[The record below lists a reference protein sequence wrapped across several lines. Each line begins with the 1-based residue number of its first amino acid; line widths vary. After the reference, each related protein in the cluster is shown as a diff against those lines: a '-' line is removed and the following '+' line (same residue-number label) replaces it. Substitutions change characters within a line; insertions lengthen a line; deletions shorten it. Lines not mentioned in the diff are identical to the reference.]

1 VKSGSFVDGNSDGYA
16 NVGETINYT
25 FTVKNEGNVTLT
37 NVTVTDI
44 LDGLSAID
52 CEGKTTLEVGES
64 MSCTATYAVTQADI
78 DAGRVDNMATAGS
91 DQSEPVEDDETVDLP
106 QNPALSIVKSAEPTT
121 YDEVGDVISYSY
133 VVTNSGNVTLYGIE
147 VEDDKV
153 EVKCPDTSD
162 GIAPLDT
169 VTCVASYTIT
179 QSDLDNGSVTNV
191 AYATNEITKSD
202 PDSETVEAIPTL
214 SISKSND
221 SYPTAEKIG
230 NKVTFTIK
238 VTAHRNN
245 VDNVKVYDL
254 FSKGFEYVKGSWA
267 ANSSVRGNLKLLGM
281 LEPKYASPASW
292 DLGNMQK
299 DEVVTLTY
307 LAEVTD
313 SVTAGTYRDL
323 AWTQGETALSDDGVL
338 GYSEEEGRVNDSFVG
353 TQVLVEVDP
362 SELKDKVSV
371 KEKKVEGEVLG
382 ASTLPATGSRT
393 LWVKIVLA
401 LLAIGGTLM
410 VLGTLL
416 DKDSNKKGNKKGVK
430 KSLISLF
437 VLSLFI
443 VLSHGAYAASTV
455 VRISEPK
462 TPVTEGFNLVF
473 VAMDIQDRDIVAK
486 CFYKFG
492 DSSYSQFGPSIAI
505 PSGESGDSR
514 TCAVDSKILD
524 KDGKYTFK
532 VEATAGGTTVSS
544 EEVSVDFD
552 GDGPSRPEYIK
563 KEKVNNCINKITLKT
578 ADDGETKY
586 VKVYADN
593 GKEISIKDSN
603 LIETEDL
610 GPNKK
615 FSFEHI
621 VSGDA
626 CKKDWYYA
634 VVAFDS
640 AGNASGS
647 RSETITKVIET
658 TSGTEEEVVEAIPVV
673 GGAGIAE
680 EGGAVAGDQ
689 EVATTEG
696 EEAQNATE
704 EGGSTTEGNEE
715 EGSVL
720 GEQTEK
726 KSAFKSP
733 WLWVVL
739 VGLGIIVASVVKK
752 DKKN

>member
-1 VKSGSFVDGNSDGYA
+1 MNVEKNPLLSIVKSGSFVDGNSDGYANVGETINYTFTVKNEGNVTLTNVTVTDPKVTVVGGPITLGVGETDSTTFTASYVITQADIDAGKVDNTALQIQMNQNLQQMMTVSLPQNPLLSIVKSGSFVDGNSDGYA

-52 CEGKTTLEVGES
+52 CEGKSTLEVGES

-307 LAEVTD
+307 LAVVTD
-313 SVTAGTYRDL
+313 SVTAGTYIDL
-323 AWTQGETALSDDGVL
+323 AWTQCETALSDDGVL
-338 GYSEEEGRVNDSFVG
+338 RLLERKD
-353 TQVLVEVDP
+353 VLTIHSLEHKFL
-362 SELKDKVSV
+362 LK
-371 KEKKVEGEVLG
+371 
-382 ASTLPATGSRT
+382 
-393 LWVKIVLA
+393 
-401 LLAIGGTLM
+401 
-410 VLGTLL
+410 
-416 DKDSNKKGNKKGVK
+416 
-430 KSLISLF
+430 
-437 VLSLFI
+437 
-443 VLSHGAYAASTV
+443 
-455 VRISEPK
+455 
-462 TPVTEGFNLVF
+462 
-473 VAMDIQDRDIVAK
+473 
-486 CFYKFG
+486 
-492 DSSYSQFGPSIAI
+492 
-505 PSGESGDSR
+505 
-514 TCAVDSKILD
+514 
-524 KDGKYTFK
+524 
-532 VEATAGGTTVSS
+532 
-544 EEVSVDFD
+544 
-552 GDGPSRPEYIK
+552 
-563 KEKVNNCINKITLKT
+563 
-578 ADDGETKY
+578 
-586 VKVYADN
+586 
-593 GKEISIKDSN
+593 
-603 LIETEDL
+603 
-610 GPNKK
+610 
-615 FSFEHI
+615 
-621 VSGDA
+621 
-626 CKKDWYYA
+626 
-634 VVAFDS
+634 
-640 AGNASGS
+640 
-647 RSETITKVIET
+647 
-658 TSGTEEEVVEAIPVV
+658 
-673 GGAGIAE
+673 
-680 EGGAVAGDQ
+680 
-689 EVATTEG
+689 
-696 EEAQNATE
+696 
-704 EGGSTTEGNEE
+704 
-715 EGSVL
+715 
-720 GEQTEK
+720 
-726 KSAFKSP
+726 
-733 WLWVVL
+733 
-739 VGLGIIVASVVKK
+739 
-752 DKKN
+752 